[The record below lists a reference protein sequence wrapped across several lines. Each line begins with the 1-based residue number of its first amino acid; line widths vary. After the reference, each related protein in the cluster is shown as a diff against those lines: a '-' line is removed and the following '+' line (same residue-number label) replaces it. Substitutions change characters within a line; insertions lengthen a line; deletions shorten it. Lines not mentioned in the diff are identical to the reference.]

1 MVSRTSPEGRL
12 EESYIVGQ
20 CYLFVVGA
28 AGLFSRLAH
37 GVFFDIFIVLAAVAV
52 ELNFLCFIDKYKDL
66 ESCIDAEL
74 LRELQKFS
82 PGAVKED
89 YFDEA
94 TLS

>member
-1 MVSRTSPEGRL
+1 
-12 EESYIVGQ
+12 
-20 CYLFVVGA
+20 LFVVGA

-52 ELNFLCFIDKYKDL
+52 ELNFLCFNIDKYRDL